1 MATDARQ
8 FEPEQLSRMLRKEIS
23 QAADLLVKVQHDN
36 AGPYATAMA
45 EAALKS
51 GNDEDHVFWQKI
63 AKEVEKRL
71 TAGKY
76 E

>member
-1 MATDARQ
+1 MAIDARQ
-8 FEPEQLSRMLRKEIS
+8 FDPEQITRMLRKEIGH
-23 QAADLLVKVQHDN
+23 AADLLIKVQHEK
-36 AGPYATAMA
+36 AGSYAAAMA

-51 GNDEDHVFWQKI
+51 GDEEDHVYWKKI

>member
-8 FEPEQLSRMLRKEIS
+8 FDPEQISRMLRKEIGH
-23 QAADLLVKVQHDN
+23 AADLLIKVQHDK
-36 AGPYATAMA
+36 AQSYAAAMA

-51 GNDEDHVFWQKI
+51 GNDEDHVYWQKI
-63 AKEVEKRL
+63 AKAVEKRL
-71 TAGKY
+71 TAPKY

>member
-23 QAADLLVKVQHDN
+23 QAADLLVKVQHDK
-36 AGPYATAMA
+36 AGSYAAAMA
-45 EAALKS
+45 EAARKS
-51 GNDEDHVFWQKI
+51 GDEEDRVYWQKI
-63 AKEVEKRL
+63 TKEVEKRL
-71 TAGKY
+71 AAGKY

>member
-1 MATDARQ
+1 MANDARQ
-8 FEPEQLSRMLRKEIS
+8 FEPEQISRMLKKEIGH
-23 QAADLLVKVQHDN
+23 AAELLIKVQDAK

-45 EAALKS
+45 EAARKS
-51 GNDEDHVFWQKI
+51 GDEEDHVFWQKI

-71 TAGKY
+71 SADKP

>member
-8 FEPEQLSRMLRKEIS
+8 FEPAQLSRMLRKEIGH
-23 QAADLLVKVQHDN
+23 AADLLVKVQQDK
-36 AGPYATAMA
+36 AGPYAAAMA